1 LRGRN
6 PPLLVF
12 SAVLQAS
19 IRRHE
24 AAMNNGPAILV
35 TGGAGY
41 IGSHCCRALV
51 AAGCHP
57 VVFDNFSTGH
67 RSFVD
72 GSLVTGDL
80 LDKTALARAFAQHDV
95 AAVMHFAASSLVG
108 ESVVDPQKYYANN
121 VAGTLSLLEAMREAR
136 CNRLVF
142 SSTGAVYGNADSKA
156 LPESHACVPINPYG
170 ASKWMIERIL
180 ADYRSAYGLGAF
192 CLRYF
197 NASGADA
204 SGRIGELRDHETHLI
219 PRAMMALQGH
229 IEDFAVFGDDYG
241 TPDGTAIRDYIHVTD
256 LAAAHV
262 LALRLLM
269 QGHCG
274 AALNLGTGS
283 GFSVRQILRAIA
295 AETGREVP
303 HAVKPRR
310 SGDPTYLVADPSAAR
325 ETLKFQ
331 PAHSDLA
338 TIIRTAWA
346 WHRKAH
352 PLKMSKP
359 LSPAA

>member
-1 LRGRN
+1 
-6 PPLLVF
+6 
-12 SAVLQAS
+12 
-19 IRRHE
+19 
-24 AAMNNGPAILV
+24 MNDGPAILV

-41 IGSHCCRALV
+41 IGSHCCRALA
-51 AAGCHP
+51 AAGYHP

-67 RSFVD
+67 RSFVT

-80 LDKTALARAFAQHDV
+80 KDKTALDRAFAQHDIV
-95 AAVMHFAASSLVG
+95 AVMHFAASSLVG
-108 ESVVDPQKYYANN
+108 ESVADPRKYYANN
-121 VAGTLSLLEAMREAR
+121 VAGTLSLLDAMREAG

-156 LPESHACVPINPYG
+156 LLESYACAPINPYG
-170 ASKWMIERIL
+170 ASKWMIERML
-180 ADYRSAYGLGAF
+180 ADYRCAYGLGSF

-204 SGRIGELRDHETHLI
+204 AGGIGELRDNETHLI

-229 IEDFAVFGDDYG
+229 VGDFAVFGDDYD

-256 LAAAHV
+256 LTAAH
-262 LALRLLM
+262 LTALKLLM

-274 AALNLGTGS
+274 GAFNLGTGV
-283 GFSVRQILRAIA
+283 GYSVREILDAIA
-295 AETGREVP
+295 TETGREVP
-303 HAVKPRR
+303 HVVKPRR
-310 SGDPTYLVADPSAAR
+310 SGDPTYLVADPTAAR
-325 ETLKFQ
+325 EILNFR

-346 WHRKAH
+346 WHQKAH
-352 PLKMSKP
+352 PLKTDEP